1 MVFTIDKL
9 QRFSEP
15 RGSWKSSFLALRG
28 GEVHS
33 RAPVTLGAFLLP
45 DIVLDLFSSSPFMG
59 NFSVDTIPD
68 TTLRN
73 KTQVVEQVFYIGN
86 DPNNATLGDMR
97 ISYEIIEPATV
108 SIVAKQSSTPLQ
120 PIQPKPE
127 SLYYWWKKVSVARD
141 KATPNAWILRVCC
154 PIIVWLGLILL
165 WASCPALVAI
175 SPVLSDM
182 VDRLA
187 YGCLIPAALVIS
199 VTAVSLVW
207 LSSHYGSAA
216 ARLRCCCLLH
226 LLVPEATESRK
237 ATKRRMRKRP
247 KTLNW
252 KKWMTKQ
259 LSTPLHLEKRMQE
272 LLI

>member
-1 MVFTIDKL
+1 
-9 QRFSEP
+9 
-15 RGSWKSSFLALRG
+15 
-28 GEVHS
+28 
-33 RAPVTLGAFLLP
+33 
-45 DIVLDLFSSSPFMG
+45 MG

-207 LSSHYGSAA
+207 LYYRPAITA
-216 ARLRCCCLLH
+216 PL
-226 LLVPEATESRK
+226 LLVCVVAAYYICWYRK
-237 ATKRRMRKRP
+237 QQRAGRRR
-247 KTLNW
+247 
-252 KKWMTKQ
+252 
-259 LSTPLHLEKRMQE
+259 SEG
-272 LLI
+272 